1 MIDTKPSATTTDS
14 GIRAPSDESSL
25 TVGPT
30 GPTMLHDR
38 YLVEAR
44 TLYRDVMTDPDREHL
59 AANIVGHVRH
69 AVNTRDRLLDERGS
83 TSAP

>member
-14 GIRAPSDESSL
+14 GIRTPSDEFSL

-44 TLYRDVMTDPDREHL
+44 TRLRRHDRPYREHL